1 MPSFLV
7 KNLLPLFLLTI
18 VVYIGLW
25 LPFKDHTARVSLAVT
40 GILTGAVMLN
50 TVTSSLP
57 SVDYT
62 VAIEWA
68 YYVFITL
75 ATSTVVVTLVGRHW
89 QDERR
94 LASVRALNRFA
105 RVYYPV
111 VVGLVG
117 VAYWWGFG
125 GA

>member
-1 MPSFLV
+1 M
-7 KNLLPLFLLTI
+7 
-18 VVYIGLW
+18 
-25 LPFKDHTARVSLAVT
+25 SLAVT

-57 SVDYT
+57 SVEYT

-68 YYVFITL
+68 YYVFIAL
-75 ATSTVVVTLVGRHW
+75 AASTVVVTLVGRHW

-94 LASVRALNRFA
+94 LAAVRALNRFA

-117 VAYWWGFG
+117 LVYWWSFG
-125 GA
+125 GG